1 MEHRMELLP
10 GVHLTAVQ
18 TDKFKT
24 GCFSINFLRP
34 MCRAEASKNALI
46 PSVLLRASERYPDI
60 PSISA
65 RLDELYGASMGTL
78 VRKKGEV
85 QLVGFFADFIED
97 ALASEPVF
105 EPMLEFVAEILL
117 HPLTKDGNFVPELVE
132 GEKRNLA
139 NAIAARINDKR
150 SYATSQ
156 LVKLMCEEE
165 AYGVPRLGELADV
178 QGVDAEGLYAHYRKI
193 LAESQVELFYM
204 GRKAPQ
210 DVAACLQKTFAALP
224 RAQAFA
230 QVATKQAAAPDM
242 PREVREALDVTQG
255 KLCIGLRTDCTVQD
269 ESYPALLMLN
279 AIYGGGVTSKL
290 FQNVR
295 EQMSLCYYAGSS
307 IEKFKGV
314 MVVSAGIEFDKYQ
327 TAKDEILRQ
336 LELCRSGEIT
346 DEEFDSARRYI
357 LSELKLAKDSPGR
370 LDDFYMGQ
378 VVAGLRGTMDELAER
393 VSRVTKDEV
402 AAAARRLRL
411 DTIYFL
417 EGETA

>member
-1 MEHRMELLP
+1 
-10 GVHLTAVQ
+10 
-18 TDKFKT
+18 
-24 GCFSINFLRP
+24 
-34 MCRAEASKNALI
+34 
-46 PSVLLRASERYPDI
+46 
-60 PSISA
+60 
-65 RLDELYGASMGTL
+65 
-78 VRKKGEV
+78 
-85 QLVGFFADFIED
+85 
-97 ALASEPVF
+97 
-105 EPMLEFVAEILL
+105 
-117 HPLTKDGNFVPELVE
+117 
-132 GEKRNLA
+132 
-139 NAIAARINDKR
+139 
-150 SYATSQ
+150 
-156 LVKLMCEEE
+156 
-165 AYGVPRLGELADV
+165 
-178 QGVDAEGLYAHYRKI
+178 
-193 LAESQVELFYM
+193 M

-255 KLCIGLRTDCTVQD
+255 KLCIGLRTGCTVQD

>member
-117 HPLTKDGNFVPELVE
+117 HPLTKDGHFVPELVE

-255 KLCIGLRTDCTVQD
+255 KLCIGLRTGCTVQD

-346 DEEFDSARRYI
+346 DEDFDSARRYI